1 MRACKA
7 GSKSNKN
14 SILAVMR
21 KIITAIFCIAACV
34 YTAHAQFT
42 LIDSAYFDGKKPQ
55 QNQYITIWGIRIFDI
70 DGQPVKETIFDTL
83 AKFINQHPEVV
94 FNLEVHT
101 DCRGSD
107 DINLSYSQ
115 QLADLAKAKLHAL
128 MREASQLPQAI
139 GKGEA
144 ELLLPHCKCDI
155 SAEESNCIEAEHSKN
170 RRMILR
176 VVEVRR

>member
-1 MRACKA
+1 
-7 GSKSNKN
+7 
-14 SILAVMR
+14 MR
-21 KIITAIFCIAACV
+21 KIVAAIFCIATIYSAS
-34 YTAHAQFT
+34 AQFT
-42 LIDSAYFDGKKPQ
+42 LIDSAYFNGKNPKEGELV
-55 QNQYITIWGIRIFDI
+55 TIWGIRIFDI

-83 AKFINQHPEVV
+83 ATFINHHPEVV

-115 QLADLAKAKLHAL
+115 QLADIAKTKLHTL
-128 MREASQLPQAI
+128 MRDPSQLLQAI

-155 SAEESNCIEAEHSKN
+155 HAEESGCMESEHSKN

-176 VVEVRR
+176 VVVVRR